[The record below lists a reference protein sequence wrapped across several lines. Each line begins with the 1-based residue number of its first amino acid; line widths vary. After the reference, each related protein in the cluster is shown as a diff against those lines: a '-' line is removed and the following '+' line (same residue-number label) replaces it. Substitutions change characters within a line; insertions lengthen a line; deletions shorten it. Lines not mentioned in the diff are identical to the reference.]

1 MESMATL
8 MQNGMKDWMK
18 RAGKNFDG
26 SMPENVWGF
35 EPRTPEEWL
44 DVYHNK
50 CVYLSAADKH
60 DGISA
65 HLSSNGIV
73 YLSADP
79 EMMQAG
85 QPETMPFP
93 SAFLQRTFDK
103 FSTSVY
109 SIGAQAD
116 VKRILNRCVKY
127 VGAID
132 DLMQNHGGI
141 GLYFSSDT
149 RGSGKTFLSTI
160 VGNELT
166 ARGKRVHWFSMP
178 DVLQEIKSTYDRESG
193 TSTSDILRRLQNAQI
208 LILDD
213 IGAEKQTPWVNETVY
228 MILNHRMMNN
238 RPTIFTSN
246 LRPDDLKYDDRI
258 KDRIRRM
265 TVELQMPEESVRA
278 RLARYSDRDVLRILD
293 A

>member
-1 MESMATL
+1 
-8 MQNGMKDWMK
+8 MK
-18 RAGKNFDG
+18 RAGKQFDRHI
-26 SMPENVWGF
+26 SENVA
-35 EPRTPEEWL
+35 EDEVQTPERWM
-44 DVYHNK
+44 DVYYNK
-50 CVYLSAADKH
+50 CDTLYASDQRAGITAQMKPNGMIYLC
-60 DGISA
+60 
-65 HLSSNGIV
+65 
-73 YLSADP
+73 ADP
-79 EMMQAG
+79 EAMREG
-85 QPETMPFP
+85 REDVSPYP

-109 SIGAQAD
+109 SISAQAD

-127 VGAID
+127 VENID

-141 GLYFSSDT
+141 GLYFSSNT

-228 MILNHRMMNN
+228 VILNHRMMNN

-258 KDRIRRM
+258 KERIRRM